1 MITGII
7 EKYIAIINSISV
19 NERCKK
25 KKKKNQQN
33 KMDLPSASSV
43 VPRERIARKFEYR
56 VFGRV
61 LAKIKAC
68 RKATTPFHSY
78 ASSAK
83 AIWRIPCDAWRTHT
97 ASPSPAPS
105 LFTYSPRQRMLEHTL
120 LSLTSYF
127 KYLQSIRCTVHESLT
142 PFFFFFFFSLL
153 SPLPSVLRDGFVLF
167 LHLLSIRSR
176 SSYRYFF
183 FFFFYVRVSSISL

>member
-1 MITGII
+1 MQ
-7 EKYIAIINSISV
+7 E
-19 NERCKK
+19 EEE
-25 KKKKNQQN
+25 KKNQQN
-33 KMDLPSASSV
+33 WTYQVLPSSIL
-43 VPRERIARKFEYR
+43 ERIARKFEYR

-83 AIWRIPCDAWRTHT
+83 AIWRIPCDAWCTHT
-97 ASPSPAPS
+97 ASPSSAPS

-142 PFFFFFFFSLL
+142 PFFPFFFIFFRFSLSS
-153 SPLPSVLRDGFVLF
+153 SPF
-167 LHLLSIRSR
+167 
-176 SSYRYFF
+176 
-183 FFFFYVRVSSISL
+183 